1 MPTASMHGAQ
11 TNHGMSSC
19 TLEFASH
26 ASSMDRGA
34 GVGACRVI
42 EHSDLPSR
50 PVNYDLEAADVKRN
64 LAVEIGLRRL
74 S

>member
-1 MPTASMHGAQ
+1 MRRAWIEAPVSV
-11 TNHGMSSC
+11 
-19 TLEFASH
+19 L
-26 ASSMDRGA
+26 A
-34 GVGACRVI
+34 GVI

-50 PVNYDLEAADVKRN
+50 PVNYDLKAARVKRK

>member
-1 MPTASMHGAQ
+1 
-11 TNHGMSSC
+11 
-19 TLEFASH
+19 
-26 ASSMDRGA
+26 MDRGA

-50 PVNYDLEAADVKRN
+50 PVNYDLKAAHVKRN